1 MIIKLLRTGFQLAGY
16 QDRRLTKGLSPA
28 ALDGCLLTVSY
39 YIVAQL
45 ILSVFNTTI
54 SLQIVLLSTVGL
66 LSCLLGRIYL
76 SNLALSHVFG
86 GTYAMMAEA
95 RIQIINH
102 LNALPLGWYS
112 AKRTGDLSVRLTSD
126 LELIEWLWSHFLAIF
141 TSTIVTMLL
150 ILALLCWIDIFLA
163 LLVIITIPFSF
174 WVMTL
179 TQRVISRYDEK
190 MLNTAS
196 DAQAELYDYIQ
207 GISVIRCFGQFGIA
221 WKRLSNA
228 LFRQYQAHLV
238 LETKPAAL
246 VALFGFASE
255 FSFLLLLVSGGYLLS
270 QERLDIQHFILIN
283 FFSLIVYRQLQTLGN
298 GLIKLRFSSRAME
311 RIKELLSETPVTPY
325 NDGNSSVIPES
336 NEITV
341 QQVSFTYPEQSCP
354 ALQNI
359 ICHIHGNGIT
369 AIVGPSGSGK
379 STLLQL
385 IGQMWIPNS
394 GQILWGEHDTKII
407 SSDILHRNIAMVF
420 QDVVL
425 FSASVFDNIL
435 MGNQTAT
442 AEEVIQAAKLAQTDE
457 FIQQLPNGYQTILG
471 DNGYSLSGGER
482 QRLSIARALLKKAPI
497 ILLDEATA
505 NVDTSTELA
514 IHRVL
519 ENLSHHCT
527 VVIVAH
533 RLNTIQKAQKILVMD
548 AGCLV
553 EQGDHDSLLSQ
564 NGLYAQLW
572 QRQQQSLS
580 WQLTSSKRNNNA
592 ITTST

>member
-16 QDRRLTKGLSPA
+16 QDRRLTKGLFLA

-311 RIKELLSETPVTPY
+311 RIKELMSETPVATY
-325 NDGNSSVIPES
+325 NDGNTSIIPSS

-359 ICHIHGNGIT
+359 HCHIQSNAIT

-385 IGQMWIPNS
+385 IGQMWIPDS

-407 SSDILHRNIAMVF
+407 SSEILHRNIAMVF

-442 AEEVIQAAKLAQTDE
+442 AEEVIQAAKLAQADE

-553 EQGDHDSLLSQ
+553 EQGDHDSLLRQ

-580 WQLTSSKRNNNA
+580 WQLTSSKKE
-592 ITTST
+592 

>member
-1 MIIKLLRTGFQLAGY
+1 MIIKLIRDGYRLAGY
-16 QDRRLTKGLSPA
+16 QDPRLTKGLSLA

-45 ILSVFNTTI
+45 IVSIFNTTI
-54 SLQIVLLSTVGL
+54 SLQMILLSAVGL

-76 SNLALSHVFG
+76 SNLALSYVFG

-95 RIQIINH
+95 RIQVINH
-102 LNALPLGWYS
+102 LHALPLGWFS

-126 LELIEWLWSHFLAIF
+126 LELIEGLWTHFLAIF
-141 TSTIVTMLL
+141 TSTIVSMLL

-163 LLVIITIPFSF
+163 LLVIISIPFSF

-179 TQRVISRYDEK
+179 TQRVINRYDEK
-190 MLNTAS
+190 MLDTAS
-196 DAQAELYDYIQ
+196 DAQAEIYDYIQ
-207 GISVIRCFGQFGIA
+207 GISVIRGFGQFGTA
-221 WKRLSNA
+221 WKRLSNK
-228 LFRQYQAHLV
+228 LFQQYQAHLL

-246 VALFGFASE
+246 VALFGFVSE
-255 FSFLLLLVSGGYLLS
+255 FSFILLLVSGGYLLF
-270 QERLDIQHFILIN
+270 QERLDIQHFILLN
-283 FFSLIVYRQLQTLGN
+283 FFSLIVYRQLQTLGD

-311 RIKELLSETPVTPY
+311 RIKELMSETPVATY
-325 NDGNSSVIPES
+325 NDGNTSIIPSS

-359 ICHIHGNGIT
+359 HCHIQSNAIT

-385 IGQMWIPNS
+385 IGQMWIPDS

-407 SSDILHRNIAMVF
+407 SSEILHCNIAMVF

-442 AEEVIQAAKLAQTDE
+442 TEEVIQTAKLAQADE
-457 FIQQLPNGYQTILG
+457 FIQQLPDGYQTILG

-505 NVDTSTELA
+505 SVDASTELA

-519 ENLSHHCT
+519 ENLSQHCT

-533 RLNTIQKAQKILVMD
+533 RLNTIQRAQKILVMD

-553 EQGDHDSLLSQ
+553 EQGDHDTLLRQ

-580 WQLTSSKRNNNA
+580 WQLTPSHEE
-592 ITTST
+592 

>member
-1 MIIKLLRTGFQLAGY
+1 MIIKLIRDGYRLAGY
-16 QDRRLTKGLSPA
+16 QDPRLTKGLSLA

-45 ILSVFNTTI
+45 IVSVFNTTI
-54 SLQIVLLSTVGL
+54 SLQMILLSAVGL

-76 SNLALSHVFG
+76 SNLALSYVFG

-95 RIQIINH
+95 RIQVINH
-102 LNALPLGWYS
+102 LHALPLGWFS
-112 AKRTGDLSVRLTSD
+112 GKRTGDLSVRLTSD
-126 LELIEWLWSHFLAIF
+126 LELIEGLWTHFLAIF
-141 TSTIVTMLL
+141 TSTIVSMLLL

-179 TQRVISRYDEK
+179 TQRVINRYDEK
-190 MLNTAS
+190 MLDTAS
-196 DAQAELYDYIQ
+196 DAQAEIYDYIL
-207 GISVIRCFGQFGIA
+207 GISVIRSFGQFGTA
-221 WKRLSNA
+221 WKRLSNT
-228 LFRQYQAHLV
+228 LFQQYQAHLL

-246 VALFGFASE
+246 VALFGFVSE
-255 FSFLLLLVSGGYLLS
+255 FSFILLLVSGGYLLF
-270 QERLDIQHFILIN
+270 QERLDIQHFILLN
-283 FFSLIVYRQLQTLGN
+283 FFSLIVYRQLQTLGD

-311 RIKELLSETPVTPY
+311 RIKELMSETPVATY
-325 NDGNSSVIPES
+325 NDGNTSIIPSS

-359 ICHIHGNGIT
+359 HCHIQSNAIT

-385 IGQMWIPNS
+385 IGQMWIPDS

-407 SSDILHRNIAMVF
+407 SSEILHRNIAMVF

-442 AEEVIQAAKLAQTDE
+442 TEEVIQAAKLAQADE
-457 FIQQLPNGYQTILG
+457 FIQQLPDGYQTILG

-505 NVDTSTELA
+505 SVDASTELA

-519 ENLSHHCT
+519 ENLSQHCT

-533 RLNTIQKAQKILVMD
+533 RLNTIQRAQKILVMD

-553 EQGDHDSLLSQ
+553 EQGDHDTLLRQ

-580 WQLTSSKRNNNA
+580 WQLTLSNEE
-592 ITTST
+592 

>member
-16 QDRRLTKGLSPA
+16 QDRRLTKGLFLA

-163 LLVIITIPFSF
+163 LLVIITVPFSF

-246 VALFGFASE
+246 VALFGFTSE

-359 ICHIHGNGIT
+359 HCHIQSNAIT

-385 IGQMWIPNS
+385 IGQMWIPSS

-407 SSDILHRNIAMVF
+407 SSEILHRNIAMVF

-435 MGNQTAT
+435 MGNHTAT
-442 AEEVIQAAKLAQTDE
+442 AEQVIQAAKLAQADE

-553 EQGDHDSLLSQ
+553 EQGDHDGLLSQ

-580 WQLTSSKRNNNA
+580 WQLTSSKKE
-592 ITTST
+592 

>member
-16 QDRRLTKGLSPA
+16 QDRRLTKGLFLA
-28 ALDGCLLTVSY
+28 ALDGCLLTVIY

-66 LSCLLGRIYL
+66 LFCLLGRIYL

-359 ICHIHGNGIT
+359 HCHIQSNAIT

-385 IGQMWIPNS
+385 IGQMWIPSS

-407 SSDILHRNIAMVF
+407 SSEILHRNIAMVF

-442 AEEVIQAAKLAQTDE
+442 AEEVIQAAKLAQADE

-553 EQGDHDSLLSQ
+553 EQGDHDGLLSQ

-580 WQLTSSKRNNNA
+580 WQLTSSKKE
-592 ITTST
+592 

>member
-16 QDRRLTKGLSPA
+16 QDCRLTKGLSLA

-150 ILALLCWIDIFLA
+150 ILVLLCWIDIFLA

-359 ICHIHGNGIT
+359 NCHIHGNGIT

-442 AEEVIQAAKLAQTDE
+442 AEEVIQAAKLAQADE

-553 EQGDHDSLLSQ
+553 EQGNHDSLLRQ

-580 WQLTSSKRNNNA
+580 WQLTSSKKE
-592 ITTST
+592 

>member
-16 QDRRLTKGLSPA
+16 QDRRLTKGLFLA

-150 ILALLCWIDIFLA
+150 ILVLLCWIDIFLA

-246 VALFGFASE
+246 VALFGFTSE

-311 RIKELLSETPVTPY
+311 RIKELMSETPVATY
-325 NDGNSSVIPES
+325 NDGNTSIIPSS

-359 ICHIHGNGIT
+359 HCHIQSNAIT

-385 IGQMWIPNS
+385 IGQMWIPDS

-407 SSDILHRNIAMVF
+407 SSEILHRNIAMVF

-442 AEEVIQAAKLAQTDE
+442 AEEVIQAAKLAQADE

-553 EQGDHDSLLSQ
+553 EQGDHDGLLSQ

-580 WQLTSSKRNNNA
+580 WQLTSSKKE
-592 ITTST
+592 

>member
-16 QDRRLTKGLSPA
+16 QDRRLTKGLSLA

-126 LELIEWLWSHFLAIF
+126 LELIEGLWTHFLAIF
-141 TSTIVTMLL
+141 TSTIVSMLL

-311 RIKELLSETPVTPY
+311 RIKELMSETPVATY
-325 NDGNSSVIPES
+325 NDGNTSIIPSS

-359 ICHIHGNGIT
+359 HCHIQSNAIT

-385 IGQMWIPNS
+385 IGQMWIPDS

-407 SSDILHRNIAMVF
+407 SSEILHRNIAMVF

-442 AEEVIQAAKLAQTDE
+442 AEEVIQAAKLAQADE

-553 EQGDHDSLLSQ
+553 EQGDHDSLLRQ

-580 WQLTSSKRNNNA
+580 WQLTSSKKE
-592 ITTST
+592 

>member
-16 QDRRLTKGLSPA
+16 QDRRLTKGLFLA

-66 LSCLLGRIYL
+66 LFCLLGRIYL

-150 ILALLCWIDIFLA
+150 ILVLLCWIDIFLA

-246 VALFGFASE
+246 VALFGFTSE

-311 RIKELLSETPVTPY
+311 RIKELMSETPVATY
-325 NDGNSSVIPES
+325 NDGNTSIIPSS

-359 ICHIHGNGIT
+359 HCHIQSNAIT

-385 IGQMWIPNS
+385 IGQMWIPDS

-407 SSDILHRNIAMVF
+407 SSEILHCNIAMVF

-435 MGNQTAT
+435 MGNQTAI

-553 EQGDHDSLLSQ
+553 EQGNHDSLLRQ

-580 WQLTSSKRNNNA
+580 WQLTSSKKE
-592 ITTST
+592 

>member
-1 MIIKLLRTGFQLAGY
+1 MIIKFIRAGYQLVGY
-16 QDRRLTKGLSPA
+16 QDRRLTKGLFLA

-54 SLQIVLLSTVGL
+54 SLQIILLSTVGL

-95 RIQIINH
+95 RIRIINH
-102 LNALPLGWYS
+102 LHALPLGWFS

-126 LELIEWLWSHFLAIF
+126 LELIEWLWTHFLAVF

-150 ILALLCWIDIFLA
+150 LLALLFWIDIFLA

-190 MLNTAS
+190 MLDTAS

-207 GISVIRCFGQFGIA
+207 GINVIRCFGQFGTA

-228 LFRQYQAHLV
+228 LFQQYQAQLM
-238 LETKPAAL
+238 LETKPSTL
-246 VALFGFASE
+246 VALFGFVSE
-255 FSFLLLLVSGGYLLS
+255 FSFLLLLVSGGYLLF
-270 QERLDIQHFILIN
+270 QEHLDIQHFILIN
-283 FFSLIVYRQLQTLGN
+283 FFSLIVYRQLQTLGD

-311 RIKELLSETPVTPY
+311 RIKKLLSETPVAPY

-359 ICHIHGNGIT
+359 HCHIQSNAIT

-407 SSDILHRNIAMVF
+407 SSEILHRNIAMVF

-442 AEEVIQAAKLAQTDE
+442 TEEVIQAAKLAQADE
-457 FIQQLPNGYQTILG
+457 FIQQLPDGYQTILG

-505 NVDTSTELA
+505 SVDASTELA

-519 ENLSHHCT
+519 ENLSQHCT

-533 RLNTIQKAQKILVMD
+533 RLNTIQRAQKILVMD

-553 EQGDHDSLLSQ
+553 EQGDHDTLLRQ

-580 WQLTSSKRNNNA
+580 WQLTPSHEE
-592 ITTST
+592 

>member
-16 QDRRLTKGLSPA
+16 QDRRLTKGLFLA

-66 LSCLLGRIYL
+66 LFCLLGRIYL
-76 SNLALSHVFG
+76 SNLALSYVFG

-95 RIQIINH
+95 RIQVINH
-102 LNALPLGWYS
+102 LHALPLGWFS

-126 LELIEWLWSHFLAIF
+126 LELIEGLWTHFLAIF
-141 TSTIVTMLL
+141 TSTIVSMLL

-163 LLVIITIPFSF
+163 LLVIISIPFSF

-179 TQRVISRYDEK
+179 TQRVINRYDEK
-190 MLNTAS
+190 MLDTAS
-196 DAQAELYDYIQ
+196 DAQAEIYDYIQ
-207 GISVIRCFGQFGIA
+207 GISVIRSFGQFGTA
-221 WKRLSNA
+221 WKRLSNT
-228 LFRQYQAHLV
+228 LFQQYQAHLL

-246 VALFGFASE
+246 VALFGFVSE
-255 FSFLLLLVSGGYLLS
+255 FSFILLLVSGGYLLF
-270 QERLDIQHFILIN
+270 QERLDIQHFILLN
-283 FFSLIVYRQLQTLGN
+283 FFSLIVYRQLQTLGD

-311 RIKELLSETPVTPY
+311 RIKELMSETPVAAY
-325 NDGNSSVIPES
+325 NDGNTSIIPSS

-341 QQVSFTYPEQSCP
+341 QQVSFTYPKQSCP

-359 ICHIHGNGIT
+359 HCHIQSNAIT

-385 IGQMWIPNS
+385 IGQMWIPDS
-394 GQILWGEHDTKII
+394 GRILWGEHDTKII
-407 SSDILHRNIAMVF
+407 SSEILHRNIAMVF

-442 AEEVIQAAKLAQTDE
+442 TEEVIQAAKLAQADE
-457 FIQQLPNGYQTILG
+457 FIQQLPDGYQTILG

-505 NVDTSTELA
+505 SVDASTELA

-519 ENLSHHCT
+519 ENLSQHCT

-553 EQGDHDSLLSQ
+553 EQGDHDTLLRQ

-580 WQLTSSKRNNNA
+580 WQLTPSHEE
-592 ITTST
+592 

>member
-16 QDRRLTKGLSPA
+16 QDRRLTKGLFLA

-163 LLVIITIPFSF
+163 LLVIITVPFSF

-359 ICHIHGNGIT
+359 HCHIQSNAIT

-385 IGQMWIPNS
+385 IGQMWIPDS

-407 SSDILHRNIAMVF
+407 SSEILHRNIAMVF

-442 AEEVIQAAKLAQTDE
+442 AEEVIQAAKLAQADE

-553 EQGDHDSLLSQ
+553 EQGDHDGLLSQ

-580 WQLTSSKRNNNA
+580 WQLTSSKKE
-592 ITTST
+592 

>member
-1 MIIKLLRTGFQLAGY
+1 MIIKLIRDGYRLAGY
-16 QDRRLTKGLSPA
+16 QDPRLTKGLYLA

-45 ILSVFNTTI
+45 IVSVFNTTI
-54 SLQIVLLSTVGL
+54 SLQMILLSAVGL

-76 SNLALSHVFG
+76 SNLALSYVFG

-95 RIQIINH
+95 RIQVINH
-102 LNALPLGWYS
+102 LHALPLGWFS

-126 LELIEWLWSHFLAIF
+126 LELIEGLWTHFLAIF
-141 TSTIVTMLL
+141 TSTIVSMLL
-150 ILALLCWIDIFLA
+150 ILALLCWVDIFLA
-163 LLVIITIPFSF
+163 LLVIISIPFSF

-179 TQRVISRYDEK
+179 TQRVINRYDEK
-190 MLNTAS
+190 MLDTAS
-196 DAQAELYDYIQ
+196 DAQAEIYDYIQ
-207 GISVIRCFGQFGIA
+207 GISVIRSFGQFGTA
-221 WKRLSNA
+221 WKRLSNT
-228 LFRQYQAHLV
+228 LFQQYQAHLL

-246 VALFGFASE
+246 VALFGFVSE
-255 FSFLLLLVSGGYLLS
+255 FSFILLLVSGGYLLF
-270 QERLDIQHFILIN
+270 QERLDIQHFILLN
-283 FFSLIVYRQLQTLGN
+283 FFSLIVYRQLQTLGD

-311 RIKELLSETPVTPY
+311 RIKELMSETPVATY
-325 NDGNSSVIPES
+325 NDGNTSIIPSS

-354 ALQNI
+354 SLQNI
-359 ICHIHGNGIT
+359 HCHIQSNAIT

-385 IGQMWIPNS
+385 IGQMWIPDS

-407 SSDILHRNIAMVF
+407 SSEILHRNIAMVF

-442 AEEVIQAAKLAQTDE
+442 TEEVIQAAKLAQADE
-457 FIQQLPNGYQTILG
+457 FIQQLPDGYQTILG

-505 NVDTSTELA
+505 SVDASTELA

-519 ENLSHHCT
+519 ENLSQHCT

-553 EQGDHDSLLSQ
+553 EQGDHDTLLRQ

-580 WQLTSSKRNNNA
+580 WQLTPSHEE
-592 ITTST
+592 

>member
-16 QDRRLTKGLSPA
+16 QDRRLTKGLSLA

-325 NDGNSSVIPES
+325 NDGNSFVIPES

-341 QQVSFTYPEQSCP
+341 QQVSFNYPEQSCP

-359 ICHIHGNGIT
+359 NCHIHGNGIT

-442 AEEVIQAAKLAQTDE
+442 AKEVIQAAKLAQADE

-514 IHRVL
+514 IHRAL

-548 AGCLV
+548 AGCSV
-553 EQGDHDSLLSQ
+553 EQGDHDSLLRQ

-580 WQLTSSKRNNNA
+580 WQLTSSKKE
-592 ITTST
+592 

>member
-1 MIIKLLRTGFQLAGY
+1 MIIKLIRDGYRLAGY
-16 QDRRLTKGLSPA
+16 QDPRLTKGLSLA

-54 SLQIVLLSTVGL
+54 SLQIILLSAVGL

-95 RIQIINH
+95 RIQVINH
-102 LNALPLGWYS
+102 LHALPLGWFS

-126 LELIEWLWSHFLAIF
+126 LELIEGLWTHFLAIF
-141 TSTIVTMLL
+141 TSTIVSMLL

-163 LLVIITIPFSF
+163 LLVIISIPFSF

-179 TQRVISRYDEK
+179 TQRVINRYDEK
-190 MLNTAS
+190 MLDTAS
-196 DAQAELYDYIQ
+196 DAQAEIYDYIQ
-207 GISVIRCFGQFGIA
+207 GISVIRSFGQFGTA
-221 WKRLSNA
+221 WKRLSNT
-228 LFRQYQAHLV
+228 LFQQYQAHLL

-246 VALFGFASE
+246 VALFGFVSE
-255 FSFLLLLVSGGYLLS
+255 FSFILLLVSGGYLLF
-270 QERLDIQHFILIN
+270 QERLDIQHFILLN
-283 FFSLIVYRQLQTLGN
+283 FFSLIVYRQLQTLGD

-354 ALQNI
+354 TLQNI
-359 ICHIHGNGIT
+359 NCHIHGNGIT

-385 IGQMWIPNS
+385 IGQMWIPSS

-407 SSDILHRNIAMVF
+407 SSEILHRNIAMVF

-442 AEEVIQAAKLAQTDE
+442 AEEVIQAAKLAQADE

-505 NVDTSTELA
+505 SVDASTELA

-519 ENLSHHCT
+519 ENLSQHCT

-553 EQGDHDSLLSQ
+553 EQGDHDTLLRQ

-580 WQLTSSKRNNNA
+580 WQLTPSHEE
-592 ITTST
+592 

>member
-1 MIIKLLRTGFQLAGY
+1 MLIKFMRAGYQLAGY
-16 QDRRLTKGLSPA
+16 QDRRLTKGLSLA

-45 ILSVFNTTI
+45 IVSVFNTTI
-54 SLQIVLLSTVGL
+54 SLQMILLSAVGL

-76 SNLALSHVFG
+76 SNLALSYVFG

-95 RIQIINH
+95 RIQVINH
-102 LNALPLGWYS
+102 LHALPLGWFS

-163 LLVIITIPFSF
+163 LLVIISIPFSF

-179 TQRVISRYDEK
+179 TQRVINRYDEK
-190 MLNTAS
+190 MLDTAS
-196 DAQAELYDYIQ
+196 DAQAEIYDYIQ
-207 GISVIRCFGQFGIA
+207 GISVIRGFGQFGTA
-221 WKRLSNA
+221 WKRLSNT
-228 LFRQYQAHLV
+228 LFQQYQAHLL

-246 VALFGFASE
+246 VALFGFVSE
-255 FSFLLLLVSGGYLLS
+255 FSFILLLVSGGYLLF
-270 QERLDIQHFILIN
+270 QERLDIQHFILLN
-283 FFSLIVYRQLQTLGN
+283 FFSLIVYRQLQTLGD

-311 RIKELLSETPVTPY
+311 RIKELMSETPVATY
-325 NDGNSSVIPES
+325 NDGNTSIIPSS

-359 ICHIHGNGIT
+359 HCHIQSNAIT

-385 IGQMWIPNS
+385 IGQMWIPDS

-407 SSDILHRNIAMVF
+407 SSEILHRNIAMVF

-442 AEEVIQAAKLAQTDE
+442 TEEVIQAAKLAQADE
-457 FIQQLPNGYQTILG
+457 FIQQLPDGYQTILG

-505 NVDTSTELA
+505 SVDASTELA

-519 ENLSHHCT
+519 ENLSQHCT

-553 EQGDHDSLLSQ
+553 EQGDHDTLLRQ

-580 WQLTSSKRNNNA
+580 WQLTPSHEE
-592 ITTST
+592 

>member
-1 MIIKLLRTGFQLAGY
+1 MIIKLIRDGYRLAGY
-16 QDRRLTKGLSPA
+16 QDPRLTKGLSLA

-45 ILSVFNTTI
+45 IVSVFNTTI
-54 SLQIVLLSTVGL
+54 SLQMILLSAVGL
-66 LSCLLGRIYL
+66 SSCLLGRIYL
-76 SNLALSHVFG
+76 SNLALSYVFG

-95 RIQIINH
+95 RIQVINH
-102 LNALPLGWYS
+102 LHALPLGWFS

-126 LELIEWLWSHFLAIF
+126 LELIEGLWTHFLAIF
-141 TSTIVTMLL
+141 TSTIVSMLL

-163 LLVIITIPFSF
+163 LLVIISIPFSF

-179 TQRVISRYDEK
+179 TQRVINRYDEK
-190 MLNTAS
+190 MLDTAS
-196 DAQAELYDYIQ
+196 DAQAEIYDYIQ
-207 GISVIRCFGQFGIA
+207 GISVIRGFGQFGTA
-221 WKRLSNA
+221 WKRLSNT
-228 LFRQYQAHLV
+228 LFQQYQAHLL

-246 VALFGFASE
+246 VALFGFVSE
-255 FSFLLLLVSGGYLLS
+255 FSFILLLVSGGYLLF
-270 QERLDIQHFILIN
+270 QERLDIQHFILLN
-283 FFSLIVYRQLQTLGN
+283 FFSLIVYRQLQTLGD

-311 RIKELLSETPVTPY
+311 RIKELMSESPVATY
-325 NDGNSSVIPES
+325 NDGNTSIIPSS

-359 ICHIHGNGIT
+359 HCHIQSNAIT

-385 IGQMWIPNS
+385 IGQMWIPDS
-394 GQILWGEHDTKII
+394 GQILWCEHDTKII
-407 SSDILHRNIAMVF
+407 SSEILHCNIAMVF

-442 AEEVIQAAKLAQTDE
+442 TKEVIQAAKLAQADE
-457 FIQQLPNGYQTILG
+457 FIQQLPDGYQTILG

-505 NVDTSTELA
+505 SVDASTELA

-519 ENLSHHCT
+519 ENLSQHCT

-533 RLNTIQKAQKILVMD
+533 RLNTIQRAQKILVMD

-553 EQGDHDSLLSQ
+553 EQGDHDILLRQ

-580 WQLTSSKRNNNA
+580 WQLTPSHEE
-592 ITTST
+592 

>member
-16 QDRRLTKGLSPA
+16 QDRRLTKGLFLA

-141 TSTIVTMLL
+141 TNTIVTMLL
-150 ILALLCWIDIFLA
+150 ILVLLCWIDIFLA

-442 AEEVIQAAKLAQTDE
+442 AEEVIQAAKLAQADE

-471 DNGYSLSGGER
+471 DNGYSLSGGEH

-553 EQGDHDSLLSQ
+553 EQGNHDSLLRQ

-580 WQLTSSKRNNNA
+580 WQLTSSKKE
-592 ITTST
+592 

>member
-16 QDRRLTKGLSPA
+16 QDRRLTKGLFLA

-141 TSTIVTMLL
+141 TNTIVTMLL

-442 AEEVIQAAKLAQTDE
+442 AEEVIQAAKLAQADE

-471 DNGYSLSGGER
+471 DNGYSLSGGEH

-553 EQGDHDSLLSQ
+553 EQGNHDSLLRQ

-580 WQLTSSKRNNNA
+580 WQLTSSKKE
-592 ITTST
+592 

>member
-1 MIIKLLRTGFQLAGY
+1 MI
-16 QDRRLTKGLSPA
+16 
-28 ALDGCLLTVSY
+28 
-39 YIVAQL
+39 
-45 ILSVFNTTI
+45 
-54 SLQIVLLSTVGL
+54 LLSAVGL

-76 SNLALSHVFG
+76 SNLALSYVFG

-95 RIQIINH
+95 RIQVINH
-102 LNALPLGWYS
+102 LHALPLGWFS

-126 LELIEWLWSHFLAIF
+126 LELIEGLWTHFLAIF
-141 TSTIVTMLL
+141 TSTIVSMLL

-163 LLVIITIPFSF
+163 LLVIISIPFSF

-190 MLNTAS
+190 MLDTAS
-196 DAQAELYDYIQ
+196 DAQAEIYDYIQ
-207 GISVIRCFGQFGIA
+207 GISVIRGFGQFGTA
-221 WKRLSNA
+221 WKRLSNT
-228 LFRQYQAHLV
+228 LFQQYQAHLL

-246 VALFGFASE
+246 VALFGFVSE
-255 FSFLLLLVSGGYLLS
+255 FSFILLLVSGGYLLF
-270 QERLDIQHFILIN
+270 QERLDIQHFILLN
-283 FFSLIVYRQLQTLGN
+283 FFSLIVYRQLQTLGD

-311 RIKELLSETPVTPY
+311 RIKKLLSETSVATY
-325 NDGNSSVIPES
+325 NDENASIIPSS

-341 QQVSFTYPEQSCP
+341 KQLSFTYPEQSCP

-359 ICHIHGNGIT
+359 NCHIQSNAIT

-385 IGQMWIPNS
+385 IAQMWVPDS
-394 GQILWGEHDTKII
+394 GQILWGEYETKII
-407 SSDILHRNIAMVF
+407 ASEILDRNIAMVF

-435 MGNQTAT
+435 MGNQSAT
-442 AEEVIQAAKLAQTDE
+442 AEEVIQAAKLAQADE
-457 FIQQLPNGYQTILG
+457 FIQKLPDGYQTILG

-505 NVDTSTELA
+505 SVDASTEVA

-519 ENLSHHCT
+519 ENLSQHCT
-527 VVIVAH
+527 VVVVAH
-533 RLNTIQKAQKILVMD
+533 RLNTIQKAQKILVMH
-548 AGCLV
+548 AGCLL
-553 EQGDHDSLLSQ
+553 EQGDHDTLLRQ

-580 WQLTSSKRNNNA
+580 WQLTPNKEG
-592 ITTST
+592 ITT

>member
-1 MIIKLLRTGFQLAGY
+1 MLIKFMRAGYQLAGY
-16 QDRRLTKGLSPA
+16 QDRRLTKGLFLA
-28 ALDGCLLTVSY
+28 TLDGCLLTVSY

-45 ILSVFNTTI
+45 ILSVFNKTI
-54 SLQIVLLSTVGL
+54 SLPIILLSVVGL
-66 LSCLLGRIYL
+66 LSCLLGRIYS

-150 ILALLCWIDIFLA
+150 ILVLLCWIDIFLA

-228 LFRQYQAHLV
+228 LFRQYQAHLL

-359 ICHIHGNGIT
+359 NCHIHGNGIT

-442 AEEVIQAAKLAQTDE
+442 AEEVIQAAKLAQADE

-553 EQGDHDSLLSQ
+553 EQGDHDSLLRQ

-580 WQLTSSKRNNNA
+580 WQLTSLKKE
-592 ITTST
+592 